1 MKKTLVLFL
10 MVCGIIL
17 TSSIQAKNLDNIDG
31 VWQNK
36 NNQSLTEIKDISE
49 SSDLNTN
56 ANLPRASILVIL
68 VIIGFFFAKKHL
80 DIAKKHRDFTK
91 KN

>member
-1 MKKTLVLFL
+1 
-10 MVCGIIL
+10 MVCSFIL
-17 TSSIQAKNLDNIDG
+17 TSSIQAKNLNNIDG

-36 NNQSLTEIKDISE
+36 NNQSLTERKDISE

-56 ANLPRASILVIL
+56 ANLPRTSILVIL
-68 VIIGFFFAKKHL
+68 VIIGLFCTKKNI
-80 DIAKKHRDFTK
+80 DFAKKHRDFTK